1 MRKVIRVLGFV
12 LGTYLVVRAVA
23 EPFVIDVSD
32 PATYR
37 DDWGGPGLAGVL
49 AVHCGPGLVSAAVM
63 TWALMRRRSRSR
75 DRSRRGM
82 ADHPGEGADRGVP
95 GPE

>member
-1 MRKVIRVLGFV
+1 MRKVIRVLGLV
-12 LGTYLVVRAVA
+12 LGAYLIVRAVA

-49 AVHCGPGLVSAAVM
+49 AVHCGPGLISAAVM
-63 TWALMRRRSRSR
+63 AWALVRRRSRPGE
-75 DRSRRGM
+75 RSRRGPVG
-82 ADHPGEGADRGVP
+82 HPGEGAAQGVP